1 MVEGSTYRSTK
12 AIEEEMIQSNCK
24 LVHVGIFLFF
34 FSIGFLFLGGGSVA
48 LAEDANWPRHQ
59 IYSGARVNSA
69 VAHDYNGDGTQE
81 IIFSAGGEILILSG
95 DGYETKRHLAKIPS
109 KYALFKPQCIH
120 CVLHDVDQ
128 DGDLDFVGSF
138 VRGVFWLECPDED
151 MLSKSWRF
159 HEITNQILG
168 VHCIRSFNINGDG
181 ISEIIVNDFTKDQG
195 PYSSSVCWLKPVFSK
210 KEKVSWQIVAL
221 ADGTANG
228 GSHYFDFG
236 DINNDGLIDFAMGA
250 KGKPFTDGDYFA
262 IYYSSKN
269 PKSPWRRELLPRSG
283 SQMGATH
290 GAPVDVNGDGK
301 MDVLATRGHGVGV
314 LWFEGP
320 DWKEH
325 IIDDEISAPHSAD
338 FGDIDGDGD
347 VDLVCVGNKSKL
359 AAWYENDGKGNFSR
373 HVLSRNQMSYDAMI
387 TDLDGDGDHDI
398 LVAGQHSQ
406 NVVWFENPQ
415 N

>member
-1 MVEGSTYRSTK
+1 M
-12 AIEEEMIQSNCK
+12 
-24 LVHVGIFLFF
+24 
-34 FSIGFLFLGGGSVA
+34 
-48 LAEDANWPRHQ
+48 AEDASWPRHQ

-69 VAHDYNGDGTQE
+69 VAHDYNGDATQE

-95 DGYETKRHLAKIPS
+95 DGYETKRHLAQIPS

-151 MLSKSWRF
+151 MLSKSWKF
-159 HEITNQILG
+159 HEISNQILG
-168 VHCIRSFNINGDG
+168 VHCIRSFDINGDG
-181 ISEIIVNDFTKDQG
+181 ISELIVNDFTKEQG

-210 KEKVSWQIVAL
+210 KEKVSWQIVPL

-250 KGKPFTDGDYFA
+250 KGKPFTDGNYFA

-359 AAWYENDGKGNFSR
+359 AAWYENDGTGNFSR

>member
-1 MVEGSTYRSTK
+1 MFKVLGLLSF
-12 AIEEEMIQSNCK
+12 C
-24 LVHVGIFLFF
+24 L
-34 FSIGFLFLGGGSVA
+34 IGELIAKNAV
-48 LAEDANWPRHQ
+48 WPRHEVFT
-59 IYSGARVNSA
+59 GARVNSA
-69 VAHDYNGDGTQE
+69 VAHDYNEDGRQE
-81 IIFSAGGEILILSG
+81 IIFSAGGEILILYD
-95 DGYETKRHLAKIPS
+95 DGYQMKRKLANIPS

-120 CVLHDVDQ
+120 CVLHDVDE

-138 VRGVFWLECPDED
+138 VRGVFWLECPNNDA
-151 MLSKSWRF
+151 LSQNWEF
-159 HEITNQILG
+159 HQITKEIFG
-168 VHCIRSFNINGDG
+168 VHCIRSFDINGNG
-181 ISEIIVNDFTKDQG
+181 IPELIVNDFTKDQG
-195 PYSSSVCWLKPVFSK
+195 PYSSSVCWLKPEVSNK
-210 KEKVSWQIVAL
+210 QEVSWQIIPL
-221 ADGTANG
+221 ADGSASG

-269 PKSPWRRELLPRSG
+269 PERPWRREFLPHAG

-290 GAPVDVNGDGK
+290 GAPADVNGDEV
-301 MDVLATRGHGVGV
+301 MDILATRGHGVGV

-325 IIDDEISAPHSAD
+325 IIDSKIAAPHSAD

-347 VDLVCVGNKSKL
+347 IDLVCVGNKSTL
-359 AAWYENDGKGNFSR
+359 AAWYENDGNGNFTR

-387 TDLDGDGDHDI
+387 TDLDGDGDKDI
-398 LVAGQHSQ
+398 LLAGQHSE

-415 N
+415 D